1 MVNYCCIME
10 YFVLE
15 FRKGF
20 EKKSNSLEEL
30 RESSSG
36 ERRYWIVSEHG
47 LGAAASILESDVVHT
62 L

>member
-1 MVNYCCIME
+1 ME